1 MGGLFSAERPVVLL
15 GCGNMGKA
23 LLKGWISAGIAP
35 DSIIVIDPAGAAN
48 AVEAG
53 LPASQVHESSP
64 ERVNAGLLMAAVKP
78 QIMAE
83 ALGGVTG
90 LVDEQTLLLSIAA
103 GTQIRDLRSLLP
115 QAGKIVRAMPNTPC
129 AIGEGISVACAE
141 GELTTN
147 QEAQVNALLSAGG
160 EVRWVRDEGQMDAV
174 TALSGS
180 GPAYVFHLIECL
192 AAAGEGQGLDSELA
206 RDLALHTVAGAG
218 RLAKLSDQD
227 ARDLRRA
234 VTSPGGT
241 TQAGLEVLMG
251 DGQGLSQLI
260 RHTVA
265 AATKRSRELSK

>member
-23 LLKGWISAGIAP
+23 LLKGWIAVGIP
-35 DSIIVIDPAGAAN
+35 TDSIIVIDPAGEAS

-53 LPASQVHESSP
+53 LPSSQIYESAP
-64 ERVNAGLLMAAVKP
+64 ENIRAGLLMAAVKP
-78 QIMAE
+78 QVMAE
-83 ALGGVTG
+83 ALGGVLG

-103 GTQIRDLRSLLP
+103 GTQVQALKALLP
-115 QAGKIVRAMPNTPC
+115 KVGVVVRAMPNTPC
-129 AIGEGISVACAE
+129 AIGEGITVACADST
-141 GELTTN
+141 LTER
-147 QEAQVNALLSAGG
+147 QEEQVNTLLSAGG
-160 EVRWVRDEGQMDAV
+160 EVRWVGDEGQMDAV

-192 AAAGEGQGLDSELA
+192 AAAGEGQGLGSELA
-206 RDLALHTVAGAG
+206 RDLALYTVAGAG

-227 ARDLRRA
+227 AQDLRRA

-260 RHTVA
+260 RHTIA
-265 AATKRSRELSK
+265 AAAKRSRELSK